1 MAAGTFAGKIQ
12 IVGGAAEVGLGALFG
27 GVTYSHVRMRAVS
40 GVVLI
45 GPTGLSLTSGVP
57 LEPDQFHIIERDLTA
72 AGVFFIGN
80 GVLEFFGIA
89 TA

>member
-1 MAAGTFAGKIQ
+1 MAAGTKAGKVNI
-12 IVGGAAEVGLGALFG
+12 GAVEQALGALFD

-40 GVVLI
+40 GVVLM
-45 GPTGLSLTSGVP
+45 GPTGVTLSTGVP
-57 LEPDQFHIIERDLTA
+57 LEPEQFHTIERDLTA
-72 AGVFFIGN
+72 AGLFFIGN